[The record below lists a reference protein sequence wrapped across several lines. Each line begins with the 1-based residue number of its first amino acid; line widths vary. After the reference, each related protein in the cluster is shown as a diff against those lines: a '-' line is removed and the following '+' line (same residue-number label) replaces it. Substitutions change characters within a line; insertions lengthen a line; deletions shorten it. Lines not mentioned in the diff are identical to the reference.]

1 MKNNKTNKDSK
12 WPYTYKRYLQYCKH
26 TDKYININQ
35 EEKKRKEAHTKP
47 FIQNLPP

>member
-1 MKNNKTNKDSK
+1 MKNNETNKDSK

-35 EEKKRKEAHTKP
+35 KKK
-47 FIQNLPP
+47 